1 MKKDPIAIKWT
12 QFDNKIT
19 ISANGSI
26 LVFGEREI
34 MIVSL
39 KQQVI
44 LQLFSNVKLESRS
57 KSHIIFEKE
66 DPDLM
71 WPQLLDHETIPENV
85 LVSWDS

>member
-12 QFDNKIT
+12 QY
-19 ISANGSI
+19 GSI

-44 LQLFSNVKLESRS
+44 LQLFSNVKLQSRS
-57 KSHIIFEKE
+57 KSHIVFEKE
-66 DPDLM
+66 DPDF
-71 WPQLLDHETIPENV
+71 
-85 LVSWDS
+85 